1 MRLKKFFESPW
12 GKTFPI
18 LILFL
23 VNISIF
29 GKNVPLSD
37 GIRYWKTASDIL
49 DGFRTTPILESYF
62 LLNGPFYPMIL
73 AFLKAIGLSV
83 KASIFINAIFLYI
96 GFTYFLKTAQE
107 FLTSKRALLLT
118 YTLVFIDPFLFY
130 WGAKLYSEPLA
141 ILLVC
146 CSLNFISS
154 YFKTFSNKT
163 LIKAAFI
170 FCLLALTR
178 VIFVYVLLVITS
190 LGLIVFLILKNQK
203 FKGLFKLGAYGILFC
218 IPYLVFTYTI
228 TNKFFFMTANGG
240 HLLYWI
246 SSPYEKDLG
255 EWHTLQINH
264 DHFASRY
271 NSFSG
276 LDSLYLRKVNE
287 VIISEIN
294 KDHKAFSDS
303 LKEKNLLEKDEALK
317 QKAIQNI
324 FNHPKSFF
332 KNWILNIGR
341 LLVGTPHAMY
351 YKPPYSPFFSL
362 INTVKSSFVLC
373 FLLIAIGLFFTYI
386 FKLKIFDTWLL
397 LLIVIYLGGQSLLA
411 VQSQRFLLPM
421 YPIILLFISSI
432 FKQTIQLKKVE

>member
-1 MRLKKFFESPW
+1 MRLKKFLESPW
-12 GKTFPI
+12 GKTLPI
-18 LILFL
+18 LILFF
-23 VNISIF
+23 VNIIIF
-29 GKNVPLSD
+29 AKNVPLSD

-49 DGFRTTPILESYF
+49 DGFQTTPILESYF
-62 LLNGPFYPMIL
+62 LLNGPLYPLIL
-73 AFLKAIGLSV
+73 AFLKALGLSV
-83 KASIFINAIFLYI
+83 KASIFFNAIFLYA
-96 GFTYFLKTAQE
+96 GFTYFLKTAQD
-107 FLTSKRALLLT
+107 FLTSKTALLLT
-118 YTLVFIDPFLFY
+118 YILVFIDPFLFY

-146 CSLNFISS
+146 CSLNLISS

-163 LIKAAFI
+163 LIKTALL

-178 VIFVYVLLVITS
+178 VIFIYVLLVFIL
-190 LGLIVFLILKNQK
+190 LGLIGHSIFKNQK
-203 FKGLFKLGAYGILFC
+203 FKGLSKLGAYGILFC
-218 IPYLVFTYTI
+218 IPYLIFTYSI

-264 DHFASRY
+264 DHFAARY

-294 KDHKAFSDS
+294 KDHKLFSQS
-303 LKEKNLLEKDEALK
+303 LMDKNLLEKDEALK
-317 QKAIQNI
+317 RKAFDNI
-324 FNHPKSFF
+324 YNYPKSFLN
-332 KNWILNIGR
+332 NWILNTGR

-362 INTVKSSFVLC
+362 LNTVKSSFVLC
-373 FLLIAIGLFFTYI
+373 FLLISIGLFLVYMY
-386 FKLKIFDTWLL
+386 KLKIFDMWLL
-397 LLIVIYLGGQSLLA
+397 LLIIIYLGGQSLLA
-411 VQSQRFLLPM
+411 VQSQRFLLPL
-421 YPIILLFISSI
+421 YPVILLFISSM
-432 FKQTIQLKKVE
+432 FKQTIQLKKS